1 MSVSLTEN
9 EQVVTVLLDY
19 LNTLPGLPAPIR
31 LEELEDAPAVMLQQL
46 AGATKVRQNIVGG
59 YTAQFPFALYVRVQG
74 VDTASRIAATGV
86 LNNIGRELERR
97 SLAGELPPLAAGREV
112 TKIELQ
118 SFPSMISANED
129 GSEDYQAVYMLEY
142 TQKPIV

>member
-1 MSVSLTEN
+1 M
-9 EQVVTVLLDY
+9 
-19 LNTLPGLPAPIR
+19 
-31 LEELEDAPAVMLQQL
+31 
-46 AGATKVRQNIVGG
+46 
-59 YTAQFPFALYVRVQG
+59 
-74 VDTASRIAATGV
+74 
-86 LNNIGRELERR
+86 
-97 SLAGELPPLAAGREV
+97 